1 MKKNNNISENIE
13 TKETGRT
20 IKNKRTV
27 NKTENVKPKNLGWK
41 EQMKLDF
48 INGAKITPQN
58 EEQQKYLD
66 LLKNKEEKHK
76 SYLARVSEKAKEKL
90 ASIKINADAQYER
103 ILEKAIKVEEQL
115 NSFGEKFAKV
125 KEVVAKKLKESAE
138 EKRKKRREAWLNRSI
153 PTPEI
158 LEANKKQQEFLAKA
172 HAVKLEEMRARLDAR
187 EKELKEH
194 KKVKSEEEKQK
205 QRDKRK
211 EKAMKKALTK
221 LHSHDGGIDLKHTT
235 KEQRIEAIKD
245 DKAARK
251 AEYLKM
257 VQLHESEVAANPKA
271 AQERKEKRKRTEA
284 ERLAMIAERRKER
297 MERKIVVELS
307 QKKKTQNDIKR
318 FIESEKA
325 RLVRKEEKRATYLTK
340 GGIRVPKV
348 KNKVEA
354 RPNDIPFEK
363 IAMATNYYVIARI
376 TDKETIIDTKPNML
390 IYKEGHLEQKLLKKH
405 NELLKKEP
413 ETYVGIYCYSDKELT
428 NCIMEFVNDKF
439 KDINSRM
446 EKSLA
451 A

>member
-66 LLKNKEEKHK
+66 LLKSKEEKHK
-76 SYLARVSEKAKEKL
+76 SYLTKVSEKAKEKL
-90 ASIKINADAQYER
+90 ARIKINADAQYER

-125 KEVVAKKLKESAE
+125 KEVAAKKLKESAE

-158 LEANKKQQEFLAKA
+158 LKANKKQQEFLAKA
-172 HAVKLEEMRARLDAR
+172 HAVKLEEIQARLDTR
-187 EKELKEH
+187 EKELKDL
-194 KKVKSEEEKQK
+194 KVKSKEE
-205 QRDKRK
+205 RDKRK
-211 EKAMKKALTK
+211 EEAMKKALTK
-221 LHSHDGGIDLKHTT
+221 LHSHNGGINLKHTT

-257 VQLHESEVAANPKA
+257 IQLHESEVAANPKA

-284 ERLAMIAERRKER
+284 ERLAMIAEHRKER

-325 RLVRKEEKRATYLTK
+325 RLARKEEKHAKYLVSK
-340 GGIRVPKV
+340 KEIEN
-348 KNKVEA
+348 KNKEYTIEIHYKDGSKGQA
-354 RPNDIPFEK
+354 QPSRKTGEELHERLQK
-363 IAMATNYYVIARI
+363 IHDFQVSKCNSYLKVIAYE
-376 TDKETIIDTKPNML
+376 TNDPDKKIIDS
-390 IYKEGHLEQKLLKKH
+390 I
-405 NELLKKEP
+405 
-413 ETYVGIYCYSDKELT
+413 
-428 NCIMEFVNDKF
+428 
-439 KDINSRM
+439 
-446 EKSLA
+446 A

>member
-66 LLKNKEEKHK
+66 LLKSKEEKHK
-76 SYLARVSEKAKEKL
+76 SYLTKVSEKAKEKL
-90 ASIKINADAQYER
+90 AKIKINADAQYER

-125 KEVVAKKLKESAE
+125 KEVAAKKLKESAE
-138 EKRKKRREAWLNRSI
+138 EKRKKRTEAWLNRSI

-158 LEANKKQQEFLAKA
+158 LKINKKQQEFLAKA
-172 HAVKLEEMRARLDAR
+172 HAVKLEEIRARLDAR

-194 KKVKSEEEKQK
+194 KVKSEEEKQK

-257 VQLHESEVAANPKA
+257 IQLHESEVAANPKT
-271 AQERKEKRKRTEA
+271 AQEKKEKRKRTEA
-284 ERLAMIAERRKER
+284 ERLAKIAERRKER

-325 RLVRKEEKRATYLTK
+325 RLARKEAKRAKYLVSK
-340 GGIRVPKV
+340 KEI
-348 KNKVEA
+348 KNKNKEYTIEIHYKDGSKGQVQPSRKTGEELHE
-354 RPNDIPFEK
+354 RLQK
-363 IAMATNYYVIARI
+363 IHDFQIKKSNGYLKVVAYETSDP
-376 TDKETIIDTKPNML
+376 DKKIIDS
-390 IYKEGHLEQKLLKKH
+390 I
-405 NELLKKEP
+405 
-413 ETYVGIYCYSDKELT
+413 
-428 NCIMEFVNDKF
+428 
-439 KDINSRM
+439 
-446 EKSLA
+446 A

>member
-1 MKKNNNISENIE
+1 MKKNI
-13 TKETGRT
+13 ETGRT

-48 INGAKITPQN
+48 INGTKIIPQN

-66 LLKNKEEKHK
+66 LLKSKEEKHK

-90 ASIKINADAQYER
+90 AGIKINADAQYER

-125 KEVVAKKLKESAE
+125 KEVAAKKLKESAE

-158 LEANKKQQEFLAKA
+158 LKANKKQQEFLAKA
-172 HAVKLEEMRARLDAR
+172 HAVKLEEIQARLDAR
-187 EKELKEH
+187 EKELKDL
-194 KKVKSEEEKQK
+194 KVKSKEE
-205 QRDKRK
+205 RDKRK
-211 EKAMKKALTK
+211 EEAKKKALTK

-284 ERLAMIAERRKER
+284 ERLAKIAERRKER

-307 QKKKTQNDIKR
+307 QKKKIQNDIKR

-325 RLVRKEEKRATYLTK
+325 RLVRKETKRTTYLTK
-340 GGIRVPKV
+340 GRIRVPKV

-363 IAMATNYYVIARI
+363 IAMATSYYVIARI

-390 IYKEGHLEQKLLKKH
+390 IYKEGYLENRLLKKH

-413 ETYVGIYCYSDKELT
+413 ETYVGVYCYSDKELT

-439 KDINSRM
+439 KDTNSRM